1 MCWNLFLPPS
11 VARFAASSVGS
22 STCSNPLLAQTPGC
36 SWGVEHAPNFSNC
49 PILTNFVIVLHYG
62 QIRSVG
68 CQGSR
73 WTLPRLS
80 CFQSQE
86 QKTARPVLVRFS
98 FIELLLGVVGQM
110 PQVAKFRSPSAWWSS
125 ANLPG
130 TPGLAKDVGNWA
142 ASSSVQIGH
151 AKDVQLQT
159 SGDKTSLPNGPSW
172 VAWVDYVN
180 FKAFKF
186 LLIDLIVDVSIVELM
201 IIDVCL

>member
-1 MCWNLFLPPS
+1 VLESLLTTKCCSFRCLQCWLQYLLK
-11 VARFAASSVGS
+11 SSVRADS
-22 STCSNPLLAQTPGC
+22 WLQLRCWTCPQFFQLSNFNQFCYCFTL
-36 SWGVEHAPNFSNC
+36 
-49 PILTNFVIVLHYG
+49 
-62 QIRSVG
+62 RSDTV
-68 CQGSR
+68 SR
-73 WTLPRLS
+73 LSRQSMNLPRLS